1 MVKIDEKRHPD
12 RDPDYERKRQ
22 KELNRFDYCF
32 IRINH
37 DQIVFNVYQEFG
49 RVSTYIAES
58 IKKQTEE
65 LTKKS
70 LMDDLSKTL
79 LGLEI
84 KSNYSIKSKCFK

>member
-1 MVKIDEKRHPD
+1 MVKTGEKGHPD

-32 IRINH
+32 IRINN

-49 RVSTYIAES
+49 RVSAYIAES

-65 LTKKS
+65 LTKKII
-70 LMDDLSKTL
+70 D
-79 LGLEI
+79 G
-84 KSNYSIKSKCFK
+84 

>member
-1 MVKIDEKRHPD
+1 MVKTGEKGHPD

-32 IRINH
+32 IRINN

-49 RVSTYIAES
+49 RVSAYIAES
-58 IKKQTEE
+58 IEKQTEE

-70 LMDDLSKTL
+70 QMDDLSKTL

-84 KSNYSIKSKCFK
+84 KSNYSIKSKCLK